1 MEITIWALLGALG
14 ILTAPTGLMMWRLQ
28 RTIIKNET
36 ARETREKDREKLQVL
51 TLRGV
56 NASLSLGEATACA
69 IRDGHCNGE
78 VARALES
85 ARKAKDEQKIFLEE
99 QAIKNLI

>member
-1 MEITIWALLGALG
+1 MI
-14 ILTAPTGLMMWRLQ
+14 WRLQ

-36 ARETREKDREKLQVL
+36 ERETRDKDREKLQVL

-56 NASLSLGEATACA
+56 NASLALGEATACA

-78 VARALES
+78 VTRALET
-85 ARKAKDEQKIFLEE
+85 ARRTKDEQKLFLEE
-99 QAIKNLI
+99 QAVKNLI